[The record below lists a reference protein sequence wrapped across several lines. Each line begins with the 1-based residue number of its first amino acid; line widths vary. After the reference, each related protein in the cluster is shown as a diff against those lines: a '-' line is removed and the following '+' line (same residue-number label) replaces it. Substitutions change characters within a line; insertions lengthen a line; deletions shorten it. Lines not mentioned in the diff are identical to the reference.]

1 MSIIIINILKI
12 LCCSVLLSIL
22 KLLSK
27 QTNIKRICLDIHS
40 MYINN
45 PLSGQVVSDKSWR
58 KKSCKMLSKCQKQ
71 STSFSES
78 SNNYLKKNYLNNSS
92 IRRWPGRV
100 LPTNT
105 HILGQAR
112 KILNEKFVFLRDYFR
127 DSFQAGLRACR
138 NHYF

>member
-78 SNNYLKKNYLNNSS
+78 SNNYLKKNYLNRPWWPSGLSSNSS
-92 IRRWPGRV
+92 RV
-100 LPTNT
+100 
-105 HILGQAR
+105 
-112 KILNEKFVFLRDYFR
+112 
-127 DSFQAGLRACR
+127 AGLDPGSNPTWGKNLDRR
-138 NHYF
+138 IYT